1 MGRTK
6 IDIDWG
12 RVEEMAI
19 KGANG
24 AQIAG
29 ALGVHYDTLVNRFKE
44 DNTSDFSKYLTTK
57 KEKGNQLLHEKQW
70 EVAMTGDK
78 TMLVWLGKQRLGQT
92 ERQQTDITTGG
103 DKITKVELIKGHGA
117 DS

>member
-44 DNTSDFSKYLTTK
+44 DNTSDFSQYLTTK

-92 ERQQTDITTGG
+92 ESSKQTSPPEG
-103 DKITKVELIKGHGA
+103 KR
-117 DS
+117 